1 MKVRGPKVA
10 RDLEALKHTG
20 LARQDAIGDAVTA
33 QVSRSLA
40 VGIAGTLAAVV
51 LGLVLSVVVGR
62 GSAKPILAMTAAMD
76 HLAKGDKTTEIPAQG
91 RTDEVGLMATAVQV
105 FKDNMIRADTLAAE
119 QEHERKA
126 RQDRAHQDDQL
137 TRHFTTL
144 HSRYLHHHSP
154 PPPQPQKQA

>member
-1 MKVRGPKVA
+1 MKVRGPKDA
-10 RDLEALKHTG
+10 MDREALKQTG
-20 LARQDAIGDAVTA
+20 LAGQDAIGDAGTA

-62 GSAKPILAMTAAMD
+62 GIAKPILAMTAAMD

-105 FKDNMIRADTLAAE
+105 FKED
-119 QEHERKA
+119 RKS
-126 RQDRAHQDDQL
+126 
-137 TRHFTTL
+137 TRLNSSH
-144 HSRYLHHHSP
+144 
-154 PPPQPQKQA
+154 